1 MEKPAT
7 SSLSEHSA
15 PPEKTAPVSG
25 FFDLIGKVTALQS
38 FLSLLAEGL
47 SNLAAADLPGLRAS
61 AAFIPD
67 IGWMLPLIALF
78 WAARRLY
85 QKGGF

>member
-1 MEKPAT
+1 MSKAP
-7 SSLSEHSA
+7 A

-47 SNLAAADLPGLRAS
+47 KNLAAAELPGLRAS
-61 AAFIPD
+61 AAFVPG
-67 IGWMLPLIALF
+67 IGWILPLIALF
-78 WAARRLY
+78 WVARRLY
-85 QKGGF
+85 LKSGFFFHAKTE